1 VCVFRGSDAGWV
13 SAVKREMFGK
23 VSGIRDD
30 AIPSSDT
37 FVVKHFA
44 ADVVYKAENFVARNN
59 DALHHDLAQ
68 LPKASGSA
76 LLLALFAKDNEVS
89 APSTPSVDDAVSAAS
104 SPHGFGP
111 KMPQLTSQGSSG
123 GLSSPSTAG
132 GTPSGPSDTG
142 IVRGGQH
149 KLATLDTVSSRFTQ
163 QLDAMMSE
171 LAATSPQFIR
181 CVKSN
186 ARQVPNEFDSTLVL
200 HQLRYLGVLDA
211 IRVRK
216 VGYPVRREF
225 EELVRD
231 YIELTG
237 NKTAARR
244 RLKAKKG
251 PKVIAADIC
260 QKGTLG

>member
-1 VCVFRGSDAGWV
+1 
-13 SAVKREMFGK
+13 
-23 VSGIRDD
+23 
-30 AIPSSDT
+30 
-37 FVVKHFA
+37 
-44 ADVVYKAENFVARNN
+44 
-59 DALHHDLAQ
+59 
-68 LPKASGSA
+68 
-76 LLLALFAKDNEVS
+76 
-89 APSTPSVDDAVSAAS
+89 
-104 SPHGFGP
+104 
-111 KMPQLTSQGSSG
+111 
-123 GLSSPSTAG
+123 
-132 GTPSGPSDTG
+132 
-142 IVRGGQH
+142 
-149 KLATLDTVSSRFTQ
+149 
-163 QLDAMMSE
+163 MMSE

-186 ARQVPNEFDSTLVL
+186 ARQVPNEFDSALVL

-225 EELVRD
+225 EELCMN

-260 QKGTLG
+260 QKGVRSVDLL